1 MNKITLANE
10 KATRNFIEQAGQR
23 VLTTAQLAESYGT
36 ESKRITNNFSEN
48 KRRYEEG
55 KHYFSL
61 EGEALKEF
69 KLTTPEFRASSRIS
83 KLYLWTEKGAWLH
96 AKSLNTDKAWD
107 AYEMLVDEYYRVTKE
122 MKVDS
127 YMIEDPVERA
137 KQWIIEQ

>member
-1 MNKITLANE
+1 MTLVNE
-10 KATRNFIEQAGQR
+10 TATRNFIEQAGQR

-83 KLYLWTEKGAWLH
+83 KLYLWTEKRSMATR
-96 AKSLNTDKAWD
+96 K
-107 AYEMLVDEYYRVTKE
+107 
-122 MKVDS
+122 
-127 YMIEDPVERA
+127 
-137 KQWIIEQ
+137 IIKHR